1 MWRVWRVMMIAMAA
15 VPGLPSVAARG
26 QAVAAQDFQSFVVD
40 PSKHR
45 ISLHWKDGDDQ
56 PYRSLSAVQG
66 ALRGQGKT
74 VLALMNA
81 GIYDKQRRPLGL
93 HVEEGRVLRPVDRRR
108 GGGNFYLKPNGVF
121 YIGASGPAIAR
132 TNEFKL
138 TKDIVLATQS
148 GPLLFD
154 KNGLHPAFVKNSRH
168 KHYRNAI
175 GVRQN
180 GQVVLLMSTKPVTF
194 WQLAHFL
201 RDKQKCIAGLYLDGY
216 ISQFWQTG
224 SKAPTSAKRFVG
236 ILAVS
241 ELGK

>member
-1 MWRVWRVMMIAMAA
+1 MWRVWRAMMIAVATMPA
-15 VPGLPSVAARG
+15 LPSGAARG
-26 QAVAAQDFQSFVVD
+26 QAVVAEDFQIFVVD
-40 PSKHR
+40 PSKHH
-45 ISLHWKDGDDQ
+45 ISLHWKDGADQ

-66 ALRGQGKT
+66 ALKRQGKT

-93 HVEEGRVLRPVDRRR
+93 HVEEGRVLRPVNRRR

-121 YIGASGPAIAR
+121 YIGASGAAIAR
-132 TNEFKL
+132 TTDFKL

-154 KNGLHPAFVKNSRH
+154 KKGLHPAFVKNSRH

-180 GQVVLLMSTKPVTF
+180 GHVVLLMSTKPVTF

-201 RDKQKCIAGLYLDGY
+201 RDQHQCITGLYLDGY
-216 ISQFWQTG
+216 ISEFWQTG
-224 SKAPTSAKRFVG
+224 PKAPASAKRFVG
-236 ILAVS
+236 ILAIS

>member
-1 MWRVWRVMMIAMAA
+1 MFRAWRLMMIAVASL
-15 VPGLPSVAARG
+15 PGLPSAPARG
-26 QAVAAQDFQSFVVD
+26 QEVAAQDFQIFTVD
-40 PSKHR
+40 PTKHQ
-45 ISLHWKDGDDQ
+45 ISLHWQDGNNQ

-66 ALRGQGKT
+66 ALREQSKT

-93 HVEEGRVLRPVDRRR
+93 HVEEGRVLRPVERRQ
-108 GGGNFYLKPNGVF
+108 GSGNFYLKPNGVF
-121 YIGASGPAIAR
+121 YIAASGAAITR
-132 TNEFKL
+132 TKDFKL
-138 TKDIVLATQS
+138 TKDVKLATQS

-175 GVRQN
+175 GVRKD
-180 GQVVLLMSTKPVTF
+180 GHVVFLMSTKPVTF

-201 RDKQKCIAGLYLDGY
+201 RDQQSCIAGLYLDGY

-224 SKAPTSAKRFVG
+224 QKSGMSRRMLK
-236 ILAVS
+236 
-241 ELGK
+241 